1 MFDLQCKGLHF
12 ALVIHYVIETRQVT
26 VYRFFEVNKLSFCDN
41 EYKDCKQIFSL
52 VYTIWV
58 SEIVFI
64 FILFYFI
71 FGGLHLWHMEVPW
84 LGIEL
89 ELQLPAYATATAT
102 KDLSR
107 IFDLHH
113 SSWQRWIPNPARGT
127 REHTCIL
134 MDTSQIHFQWP
145 TLGIPKETIIGW
157 ITNKSLTV

>member
-113 SSWQRWIPNPARGT
+113 SSWQRWILNPLIEVRDQTRNPMFPSGICFHWTTTGT
-127 REHTCIL
+127 L
-134 MDTSQIHFQWP
+134 S
-145 TLGIPKETIIGW
+145 K
-157 ITNKSLTV
+157 

>member
-113 SSWQRWIPNPARGT
+113 SSWQRWILNPLIEVRDQTRNPMFPSGICFHWTTTGT
-127 REHTCIL
+127 LVFI
-134 MDTSQIHFQWP
+134 FF
-145 TLGIPKETIIGW
+145 IIF
-157 ITNKSLTV
+157 